1 MGYMILPPQL
11 LQRYLEM
18 FELYNSSVPLLN
30 QYVISRLIET
40 GHYERHIRRLNHT
53 FRKRLEAFTAELA
66 DVKDKIKISSNGSGQ
81 YFLLTF
87 TQEVQQKVLI
97 NQALKQGV
105 KVYSTMKF
113 WQEKAECPPNT
124 LFLGFSKIDLAD
136 IPDCVARLKQAWA
149 EWL

>member
-1 MGYMILPPQL
+1 MIA
-11 LQRYLEM
+11 
-18 FELYNSSVPLLN
+18 
-30 QYVISRLIET
+30 RLIET

-105 KVYSTMKF
+105 KVYSTMQF